1 MNISHYGA
9 LLRLD
14 LDDDERSIVKRLL
27 AEAKE
32 SLVLATEQRKQHER
46 RAHASKGDTIRPYG
60 LEGWYP
66 GVQPSKTTHRTVIAA
81 WGRWSRRR

>member
-1 MNISHYGA
+1 MTEEPVIIEMSIAHYGA

-46 RAHASKGDTIRPYG
+46 RAQVLS
-60 LEGWYP
+60 
-66 GVQPSKTTHRTVIAA
+66 VIVPL
-81 WGRWSRRR
+81 RWIE